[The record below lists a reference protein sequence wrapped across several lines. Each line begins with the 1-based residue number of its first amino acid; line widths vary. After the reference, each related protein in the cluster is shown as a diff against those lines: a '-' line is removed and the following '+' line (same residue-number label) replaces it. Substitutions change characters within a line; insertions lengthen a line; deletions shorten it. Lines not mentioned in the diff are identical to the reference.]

1 MADEKRRK
9 SPEILQV
16 VETIAA
22 LITAAFGL
30 IAALAWNTAISDAVK
45 QYLSA
50 GNAITRRVHI
60 CHPGHHIGSGH
71 DHLDR
76 QGRVQVS
83 QYGHEMTGTTL
94 TLLF

>member
-1 MADEKRRK
+1 MTDDKKEDKNMRT
-9 SPEILQV
+9 QV

-50 GNAITRRVHI
+50 GNAITAEFIYAILVTI
-60 CHPGHHIGSGH
+60 LAVIMTMWI
-71 DHLDR
+71 
-76 QGRVQVS
+76 GRVVS
-83 QYGHEMTGTTL
+83 KYHRAGKSA
-94 TLLF
+94 

>member
-1 MADEKRRK
+1 MTDEKKDEKNMRT
-9 SPEILQV
+9 QV

-50 GNAITRRVHI
+50 GNAITAEFI
-60 CHPGHHIGSGH
+60 YAI
-71 DHLDR
+71 L
-76 QGRVQVS
+76 
-83 QYGHEMTGTTL
+83 
-94 TLLF
+94 